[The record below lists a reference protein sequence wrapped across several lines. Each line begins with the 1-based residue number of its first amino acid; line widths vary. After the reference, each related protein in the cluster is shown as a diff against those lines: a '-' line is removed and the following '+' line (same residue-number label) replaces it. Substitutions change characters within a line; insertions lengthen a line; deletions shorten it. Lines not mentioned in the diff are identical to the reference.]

1 MVVDLE
7 STWQNGLDKQPLN
20 VWNKTPSIKCFAYS
34 EELWQWPHP
43 VLWYWNN
50 EIPELKQLGQE
61 SAEKKGLPDALLV
74 GGVWKPAVS
83 KRVQWCNLASYPG
96 RTWEEKNFHMD
107 KLRNATIL
115 RNYSRI
121 GCVCASSRYQA
132 IYSPP
137 TRPGYETRCNYNSQE
152 HKIKKFI

>member
-7 STWQNGLDKQPLN
+7 STWQNWLDKQPLF

-61 SAEKKGLPDALLV
+61 SAEKKVYQTLFLWV
-74 GGVWKPAVS
+74 GGVQKPAVS
-83 KRVQWCNLASYPG
+83 GLTACTITVNTIRP
-96 RTWEEKNFHMD
+96 
-107 KLRNATIL
+107 AT
-115 RNYSRI
+115 
-121 GCVCASSRYQA
+121 
-132 IYSPP
+132 
-137 TRPGYETRCNYNSQE
+137 NS
-152 HKIKKFI
+152 